1 MTVPGPKSPLNSGR
15 PHMSGC
21 TPITVRIDALL
32 DELLCRNLFRRAI
45 VAMGYALLGI
55 VSRSSLSL
63 ALTLTDANCLLP
75 NGTLEVP
82 VNRVIVPTQ
91 PLSSG
96 VRFFAPALFCKCSA
110 FGLDPPFWHRASM
123 KKDEP
128 KTSEP
133 RPAGTSLRSK
143 GRSDNAIRFCISLMC
158 LDRLPVTGPG
168 GLGERDRIQKCGQFV
183 GMGWASL
190 VLPADRH
197 DRRSTSPTKH

>member
-21 TPITVRIDALL
+21 TPITVRIDELL

-63 ALTLTDANCLLP
+63 ALTLTEANCLLP

-82 VNRVIVPTQ
+82 VNRVIVPPQ

-96 VRFFAPALFCKCSA
+96 VRFFALALFCKCSA

-123 KKDEP
+123 KKMSPKPASRGPREP
-128 KTSEP
+128 HAFEMSVGQRNTLLYFANVP
-133 RPAGTSLRSK
+133 GPAARHRPWWSR
-143 GRSDNAIRFCISLMC
+143 
-158 LDRLPVTGPG
+158 
-168 GLGERDRIQKCGQFV
+168 
-183 GMGWASL
+183 
-190 VLPADRH
+190 
-197 DRRSTSPTKH
+197 